1 MQPVFARE
9 SLMNRHSVAQQNALA
24 SNQASAG
31 HDGAGIARAIVIA
44 SAIFAVVVTGSA
56 VALWAHYGTTVF
68 FEMIK
73 SGIAA
78 CM

>member
-1 MQPVFARE
+1 MPQPIIIPD
-9 SLMNRHSVAQQNALA
+9 
-24 SNQASAG
+24 
-31 HDGAGIARAIVIA
+31 HDAPPSGAA
-44 SAIFAVVVTGSA
+44 SAIVAAAAVVAVLLMGGA

-78 CM
+78 CI

>member
-1 MQPVFARE
+1 MD
-9 SLMNRHSVAQQNALA
+9 RHIVAQQNAHA
-24 SNQASAG
+24 PDGASAG
-31 HDGAGIARAIVIA
+31 RDGAGVARAIVIA
-44 SAIFAVVVTGSA
+44 AAIFAVVVTGGA